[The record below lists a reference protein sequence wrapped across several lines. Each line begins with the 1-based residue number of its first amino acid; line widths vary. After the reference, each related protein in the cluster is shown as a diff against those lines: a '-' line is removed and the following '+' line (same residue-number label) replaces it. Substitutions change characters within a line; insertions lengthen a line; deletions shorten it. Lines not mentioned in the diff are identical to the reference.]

1 MKIKIVNM
9 NLFIEVSSMKNESSN
24 SDIVYIEDSHQP
36 KKTLPSYFDIEQISR
51 LARVDEKTGKEMWDL
66 LFKAVHENNKA
77 QVEKEFPTR
86 EHPF

>member
-1 MKIKIVNM
+1 
-9 NLFIEVSSMKNESSN
+9 MKNQSSN
-24 SDIVYIEDSHQP
+24 SELLSIENSHQS
-36 KKTLPSYFDIEQISR
+36 KKILPSIFDIEQISR
-51 LARVDEKTGKEMWDL
+51 LARVDEKTGKVMWDL